1 MGTNVAPILFKN
13 VKMNGVAIRTEEQLR
28 RAGYEVYAPVKF
40 EP

>member
-13 VKMNGVAIRTEEQLR
+13 VTMDGAVLRDEDQLK
-28 RAGYEVYAPVKF
+28 RAGYEVYVPVKF